1 MSSQHAY
8 KSLDL
13 SKKLV
18 VACYKITNDL
28 PAEEK
33 TNLVHH
39 LRTAAVTAHI
49 NIARVAFLD
58 TTSNGDNKKKRKFI
72 REALNALIILD
83 TATEVLVD
91 VGFIKEEQ
99 TTEVVTL
106 SSSCYLALDGLK
118 KDK

>member
-1 MSSQHAY
+1 MLNQPTY
-8 KSLDL
+8 KGIDL

-18 VACYKITNDL
+18 VACYTLTNDL

-33 TNLVHH
+33 TNLAHH

-49 NIARVAFLD
+49 NIARAAFL
-58 TTSNGDNKKKRKFI
+58 NNNRKNRKFI
-72 REALNALIILD
+72 RDALNALVVID
-83 TATEVLVD
+83 TTVEVLVE

-99 TTEVVTL
+99 TAELVNL
-106 SSSCYLALDGLK
+106 SSSCYLVLDELK